1 MTYMSKVS
9 GLSWGSLMLFLY
21 CLKSSS
27 DLTRTRLIN
36 TNTRYAISWHLTADM
51 VTVTRLHSS
60 NITQRGLGD
69 RVVRNVWHDK
79 NAPVHCI
86 IPCNCRW
93 AAKQTA
99 RPHRQQ
105 VSPGRQV
112 RRGQKQ
118 RAQRRE
124 ETDESFQPRR
134 IRTMWCQPWTIRQ
147 WGSLVFPFLCGHD
160 NEPILQL
167 NKT

>member
-1 MTYMSKVS
+1 MCRSKVS
-9 GLSWGSLMLFLY
+9 GLRWGSSMLFLC
-21 CLKSSS
+21 CLKSASG
-27 DLTRTRLIN
+27 LTRARLIN
-36 TNTRYAISWHLTADM
+36 TNIRYTISWHLTVDV

-60 NITQRGLGD
+60 NITQ

-118 RAQRRE
+118 KAQHRV

-134 IRTMWCQPWTIRQ
+134 IRTMWCQPWTIRL
-147 WGSLVFPFLCGHD
+147 WGSLVFPILCGHD
-160 NEPILQL
+160 NEPILPSD
-167 NKT
+167 KT